1 MHIGSIACASLAI
14 IFGILAITFTILKE
28 KGANLISGF
37 NSYSKE
43 KRQEYDVLKMSID
56 QRNSFFIWTGIF
68 TVGAILAYLLNEY
81 ISIAA
86 FVVWLVLFFKD
97 VHMDRIQTKHLTNTK
112 LNNSFIKKQT
122 ENGLFLLFTLFNI
135 SLL

>member
-56 QRNSFFIWTGIF
+56 QRNSFLIWTGIF
-68 TVGAILAYLLNEY
+68 AVGAILSYFLNEY

-86 FVVWLVLFFKD
+86 FVVWLILFFKD
-97 VHMDRIQTKHLTNTK
+97 VHMDPDKAFDK
-112 LNNSFIKKQT
+112 YKIKQ
-122 ENGLFLLFTLFNI
+122 
-135 SLL
+135 